1 VLFVDPLDGTQE
13 YLHRNGEFTVMIG
26 LVEGHHAIAGVVH
39 APAMRT
45 AWVGAVGLGAWRI
58 DGSSG
63 HWEPVY
69 VSTTEDLAQARVLAS
84 RSHRTVPLRRA
95 LAALHSRTVTAMGSA
110 GLKGAQVAQGSAE
123 AYVDVGTGTKRWDA
137 CAVDAVVTAAGGRVS
152 DLTGA
157 PIDYRADTLVNER
170 GLIVSNGL
178 VHEAILA
185 RLSATGR

>member
-1 VLFVDPLDGTQE
+1 
-13 YLHRNGEFTVMIG
+13 
-26 LVEGHHAIAGVVH
+26 
-39 APAMRT
+39 
-45 AWVGAVGLGAWRI
+45 
-58 DGSSG
+58 
-63 HWEPVY
+63 VY